1 MFSSCSYTSR
11 PRKSLVIKEGSA
23 SPRQSPTL
31 PRGLKG
37 GDPLYV
43 EIFLEKRSL
52 FGGISFV
59 LLDYFE
65 KRILEM
71 TEYT

>member
-1 MFSSCSYTSR
+1 LFIYLAPTQ
-11 PRKSLVIKEGSA
+11 SLVIKEGSA

-31 PRGLKG
+31 PQGLKG
-37 GDPLYV
+37 GNPLCV

-52 FGGISFV
+52 LLESFV
-59 LLDYFE
+59 LFDYFE
-65 KRILEM
+65 KWILKT

>member
-1 MFSSCSYTSR
+1 MQ
-11 PRKSLVIKEGSA
+11 SLVIKEGSA

-37 GDPLYV
+37 GNPLCV
-43 EIFLEKRSL
+43 EIFLEKKISSVR
-52 FGGISFV
+52 ISFV
-59 LLDYFE
+59 LFDYFE
-65 KRILEM
+65 KWILKT